1 MSIIEEI
8 IDDVV
13 VEIVNL
19 ERATLSEADTLRT
32 SINEKVE
39 MGYRKVIVD
48 LSAVEFVD
56 STFLGVIVGALKK
69 VAKLNG
75 DLKLVGFKPTVRAMF
90 ELTRLFRVF
99 ETHSDLQE
107 AIRSFTTLK

>member
-1 MSIIEEI
+1 MPIVEEV

-13 VEIVNL
+13 VEIINM
-19 ERATLSEADTLRT
+19 ERATLREADELKNL
-32 SINEKVE
+32 INEKVD
-39 MGYRKVIVD
+39 MGFRKVIVD

-56 STFLGVIVGALKK
+56 STFLGVIVGSLKK

-75 DLKLVGFKPTVRAMF
+75 DLKLVGFKPPVRSMF

-99 ETHSDLQE
+99 ESYGDLQE
-107 AIRSFTTLK
+107 AIRSFL